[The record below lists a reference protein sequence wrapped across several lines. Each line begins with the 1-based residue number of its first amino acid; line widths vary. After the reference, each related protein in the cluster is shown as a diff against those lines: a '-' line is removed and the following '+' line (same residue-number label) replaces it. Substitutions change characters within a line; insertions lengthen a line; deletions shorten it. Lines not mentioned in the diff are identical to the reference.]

1 VIKER
6 GFGVTERESR
16 VKPEIPTASMADIAF
31 LLIVFF
37 LVTTTMNQDKGL
49 SLHLPPVGETKE
61 VKDKN
66 ILNVWINARDQIA
79 FFENDQLIPVPSTEL
94 KDRIESRLNEN
105 KKLIVSV
112 KTERGATYRTFV
124 DVLDEL
130 KIAGATKISIANP
143 EE

>member
-1 VIKER
+1 MIKKR
-6 GFGVTERESR
+6 SSR
-16 VKPEIPTASMADIAF
+16 VSPEIPTASMADIAF

-61 VKDKN
+61 VQSKN
-66 ILNVWINARDQIA
+66 ILNLWINQNDQVA
-79 FFENDQLIPVPSTEL
+79 FFENDQLTPVPFDEL
-94 KDRIESRLNEN
+94 KTRVESRLAAND
-105 KKLIVSV
+105 KLIVSL
-112 KTERGATYRTFV
+112 KTQRGATYRTFI

-130 KIAGATKISIANP
+130 KLAGATKISIANP

>member
-1 VIKER
+1 MIKK
-6 GFGVTERESR
+6 REGR
-16 VKPEIPTASMADIAF
+16 VSPEIPTASMADIAF

-61 VKDKN
+61 VQSKN
-66 ILNVWINARDQIA
+66 ILNVWINARDQLA
-79 FFENDQLIPVPSTEL
+79 FFENDQLTPIASGQL
-94 KDRIESRLNEN
+94 QSQIKARMAEN
-105 KKLIVSV
+105 DKLIISV

-130 KIAGATKISIANP
+130 KMAGATKISIANP

>member
-1 VIKER
+1 MIKKR
-6 GFGVTERESR
+6 QGR
-16 VKPEIPTASMADIAF
+16 VMPEIPTASMADIAF

-37 LVTTTMNQDKGL
+37 LVTTTMNHDKGL

-61 VKDKN
+61 VKNKN
-66 ILNVWINARDQIA
+66 ILNVWINARDQVA
-79 FFENDQLIPVPSTEL
+79 FFENDQLTTVPSSEL
-94 KDRIESRLNEN
+94 KDRIESRLSEN
-105 KKLIVSV
+105 QKLIISV

-130 KIAGATKISIANP
+130 KMAGATKISIANP

>member
-1 VIKER
+1 MIKKR
-6 GFGVTERESR
+6 ASR
-16 VKPEIPTASMADIAF
+16 VSPEIPTASMADIAF

-61 VKDKN
+61 VQEKN
-66 ILNVWINARDQIA
+66 ILNVWINARDQVA
-79 FFENDQLIPVPSTEL
+79 FFENDQLTPVLFDEL
-94 KDRIESRLNEN
+94 KNRIEGRLRAND
-105 KKLIVSV
+105 KLIVSL

-130 KIAGATKISIANP
+130 KLARATKISIANP

>member
-1 VIKER
+1 MIKK
-6 GFGVTERESR
+6 RESR
-16 VKPEIPTASMADIAF
+16 VSPEIPTASMADIAF

-61 VKDKN
+61 VQSKN
-66 ILNVWINARDQIA
+66 ILNVWINARDQLA
-79 FFENDQLIPVPSTEL
+79 FFENDQLTPIPSGQL
-94 KDRIESRLNEN
+94 QSQIKARMAEN
-105 KKLIVSV
+105 DKLIISV

-124 DVLDEL
+124 DVLDDL
-130 KIAGATKISIANP
+130 KMAGATKISIANP

>member
-1 VIKER
+1 MIKKR
-6 GFGVTERESR
+6 QSR
-16 VKPEIPTASMADIAF
+16 VMPEIPTASMADIAF

-37 LVTTTMNQDKGL
+37 LVTTTMNHDKGL

-61 VKDKN
+61 VKNKN
-66 ILNVWINARDQIA
+66 ILNVWINARDQVA
-79 FFENDQLIPVPSTEL
+79 FFENDQLTTVPSSEL
-94 KDRIESRLNEN
+94 KDRIQSRLNEN
-105 KKLIVSV
+105 QKLIISV

-130 KIAGATKISIANP
+130 KMAGATKISIANP

>member
-6 GFGVTERESR
+6 GFGVTKRESR

-94 KDRIESRLNEN
+94 KDRIEARLKEN

>member
-1 VIKER
+1 MIKK
-6 GFGVTERESR
+6 RESR
-16 VKPEIPTASMADIAF
+16 VSPEIPTASMADIAF

-61 VKDKN
+61 VQSKN
-66 ILNVWINARDQIA
+66 ILNVWINARDRLA
-79 FFENDQLIPVPSTEL
+79 FFENDQLTPIPSGQLQSQIKE
-94 KDRIESRLNEN
+94 RMAEN
-105 KKLIVSV
+105 DKLIISV

-124 DVLDEL
+124 DVLDDL
-130 KIAGATKISIANP
+130 KMAGATKISIANP